1 MAAEVAPDATA
12 KESTPDSAAEL
23 RHLHP
28 VPDDGPVP
36 DETTA
41 QSLDEVASAEPDA
54 SATAPDGAEAAPS
67 RFRVD
72 LSALLAWGR
81 VTFTPQSGMWTQR
94 PLAPDEVMDRARR
107 GSHLADAGPLR
118 TAAIADSYAAATTKA
133 VLRSADWLLDHP
145 ARRVVATVLLTALL
159 LYPPTR
165 TVLGWA
171 LAPAAWAHGLL
182 T

>member
-1 MAAEVAPDATA
+1 MSADPVPE
-12 KESTPDSAAEL
+12 ESASDSAGGAVEE

-72 LSALLAWGR
+72 LSALLAWAR
-81 VTFTPQSGMWTQR
+81 STFTPQSGMWTQR

-118 TAAIADSYAAATTKA
+118 TAAIADSYVAAGTKA
-133 VLRSADWLLDHP
+133 ALRCGDWLLDHP
-145 ARRVVATVLLTALL
+145 ARRVVAAVLLTALL

-165 TVLGWA
+165 TALGWA